1 MKKLVIIFVV
11 SASTNMIVIILQ
23 GRDELMNDK
32 MEKVVQELRKRFRG
46 SIEFYDVPYTEQY
59 KIEYCL
65 IAGSAL
71 GICNY
76 KEKRYKGN
84 CIIIKHINCNRYTQS
99 FLQIKQKGRSKIL
112 LPFLY
117 L

>member
-1 MKKLVIIFVV
+1 MKKLVTIFVV
-11 SASTNMIVIILQ
+11 FVNTNMIVIILQ

-65 IAGSAL
+65 NGLYISKFL
-71 GICNY
+71 SY
-76 KEKRYKGN
+76 DF
-84 CIIIKHINCNRYTQS
+84 IK
-99 FLQIKQKGRSKIL
+99 KKGRSKIL